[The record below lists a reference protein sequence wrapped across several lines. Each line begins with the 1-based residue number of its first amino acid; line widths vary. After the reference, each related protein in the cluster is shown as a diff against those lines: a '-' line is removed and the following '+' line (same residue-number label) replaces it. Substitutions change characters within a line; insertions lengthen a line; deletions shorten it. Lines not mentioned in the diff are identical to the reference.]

1 MTLLLGESVPWFFVS
16 NRSGRPRNS
25 DRRDPKRSQQS
36 NAGKRNRGPHSPGR
50 ERDKDRRP
58 TSGGRGSN
66 DQRRGPGVEKPERH
80 FGDKAR
86 GARWGGVARRG
97 AHNASI
103 DPGGPRPPTD
113 DVAPPPARDDDV
125 WHRSDNKSR
134 NPKSRRRSPGM
145 PIPELAASQTQHL
158 SKVERDRLVK
168 NITNAGEH
176 FLAERFGEGEQILR
190 PLIKKHP
197 RIAEIHELYGLT
209 LYRLGRWGD
218 ALERLEYST
227 QLTGD
232 IDQLPVMAD
241 CHRALGHVE
250 SVRRLWEELRLAGP
264 EASIMTEGRIVMAG
278 ALADIGD
285 IAGGIRLLEKGP
297 IKTRRAQE
305 HHVRLWYALADLY
318 ERAGDHQRARRGFE
332 RIEQVEPHY
341 ADVSNRL
348 ESLS

>member
-1 MTLLLGESVPWFFVS
+1 MTLLLGESVPWFTVS
-16 NRSGRPRNS
+16 NRSGRPRNN
-25 DRRDPKRSQQS
+25 DRRDPKHSGQS
-36 NAGKRNRGPHSPGR
+36 DKGTRNRGARSPGR
-50 ERDKDRRP
+50 ERDRDRRA
-58 TSGGRGSN
+58 TSGNRGPN
-66 DQRRGPGVEKPERH
+66 NQRRGPGVEKPERH

-103 DPGGPRPPTD
+103 DTGGPRPPTD
-113 DVAPPPARDDDV
+113 DIAPPPTRDDDV
-125 WHRSDNKSR
+125 WQRSEKKSR
-134 NPKSRRRSPGM
+134 SPKPRRHSPGM
-145 PIPELAASQTQHL
+145 PVPELDARQIQHL
-158 SKVERDRLVK
+158 SKVERDRLVRK
-168 NITNAGEH
+168 ITNAGEH
-176 FLAERFGEGEQILR
+176 FLAERFGEVEEILR
-190 PLIKKHP
+190 PLVKKHR
-197 RIAEIHELYGLT
+197 RIAEIQELHGLT
-209 LYRLGRWGD
+209 LYRLGRWKD
-218 ALERLEYST
+218 ALEQLEYSS

-241 CHRALGHVE
+241 CHRALGQVE
-250 SVRRLWEELRLAGP
+250 SVRKLWEELRMAGP
-264 EASIMTEGRIVMAG
+264 EASVMTEGRIVMAG

-297 IKTRRAQE
+297 IKTRRARE